1 MEKLTTDRRKVKIS
15 YQGHL
20 YDKKYNMAK
29 FSGYESYE
37 CERRQKRKAHGVS
50 AEGEL
55 KLKIMK

>member
-1 MEKLTTDRRKVKIS
+1 MEKLTTNCRKVKIS

-20 YDKKYNMAK
+20 YDKNLAK

-37 CERRQKRKAHGVS
+37 CKKRQKKRKAHVIS

-55 KLKIMK
+55 KLKMMK